1 MNHSNSK
8 SLKVSGE
15 IVLRSFAA
23 LRLPSLLLLCAVA
36 FPQVSW
42 SQRKSPRR
50 DLQNRWEFMP
60 DIGADFTPQIDSDER
75 PPLKVSAIQ
84 APDLQTRIYAMQRV
98 VQDSARKPE
107 NRQELFAAVV
117 DQLRTD
123 VQTLDNR
130 QAILATISA
139 ARTLANSKE
148 EIEQVY
154 DLVKSKPFAAKAI
167 EMDLVRLASG
177 VAKDAWRERLKA
189 KSVNL
194 GELLTAIDG
203 IAITGDSSDRA
214 SLEALLTNESTLLPI
229 QLAASKAL
237 GKCVSEG
244 LESFANSLLE
254 SSRPEA
260 ALLATNVLK
269 SHSSAEALQVMEKVL
284 LGDNAQAQVIA
295 FKTIVRGN
303 LERGKVLATQY
314 IKHPD
319 GNMRYAAVQVLN
331 QDNDEESV
339 NIQALALDDSNLNVR
354 TKVRDNLIAKA
365 RVKELQPLI
374 DGIITHYLS
383 GEKWEGIE
391 QAINLS
397 VALRQNKRA
406 PQLVELL
413 DHPRSE
419 VFVRAAWGLHMMRL
433 QPETLDAIFAIAKQW
448 ADKIGRREAIE
459 FDREITTGFLFQAL
473 GAHRYKPASEML
485 MKFVPKDRAMRDMTR
500 TAAIY
505 ALGLIWANQEN
516 ASLVQQLVG
525 RIRDDGLD
533 ADLGTVR
540 YVAAVSLGLVGDES
554 NLDTL
559 EYASYPEPD
568 PIGKAARWAAGY
580 IKTKQK

>member
-1 MNHSNSK
+1 RVASS
-8 SLKVSGE
+8 SFVSAHFL
-15 IVLRSFAA
+15 VA
-23 LRLPSLLLLCAVA
+23 LLLCVVA
-36 FPQVSW
+36 LPQEGW
-42 SQRKSPRR
+42 AQRKSPRR

-75 PPLKVSAIQ
+75 PTLEVSAIR

-98 VQDSARKPE
+98 VQDSAREPE
-107 NRQELFAAVV
+107 NREELFAAVV
-117 DQLRTD
+117 EQLQSD

-130 QAILATISA
+130 QAILATTSA
-139 ARTLANSKE
+139 ARTLANSKA

-154 DLVKSKPFAAKAI
+154 NLVKSKSFAAKAI
-167 EMDLVRLASG
+167 ELDLVRLESG
-177 VAKDAWRERLKA
+177 LARDAWRERLKA
-189 KSVNL
+189 KKANL

-214 SLEALLTNESTLLPI
+214 SLESLLMSESTLLPI
-229 QLAASKAL
+229 QLATSKAL
-237 GKCVSEG
+237 GQCVSEG
-244 LESFANSLLE
+244 LESFADSLLD
-254 SSRPEA
+254 SNRPEA
-260 ALLATNVLK
+260 SLLATNVLQT
-269 SHSSAEALQVMEKVL
+269 HSSPDALQLMEKVL
-284 LGDNAQAQVIA
+284 LGNNAQAQVTA
-295 FKTIVRGN
+295 FKTIVRANFG
-303 LERGKVLATQY
+303 RGKELAKQY

-339 NIQALALDDSNLNVR
+339 NTQALALDDTNLNVR
-354 TKVRDNLIAKA
+354 TKVRNNLIGKA

-374 DGIITHYLS
+374 DGIITHYLG

-397 VALRQNKRA
+397 VALKQNKRA

-413 DHPRSE
+413 DHPRPE
-419 VFVRAAWGLHMMRL
+419 IFVRAAWGLHMMRL
-433 QPETLDAIFAIAKQW
+433 QPETLDSIYAVAKQW
-448 ADKIGRREAIE
+448 ADKIGRFEAIE
-459 FDREITTGFLFQAL
+459 FDREITIGFLFQAL
-473 GAHRYKPASEML
+473 GVHRYEPASEML
-485 MKFVPKDRAMRDMTR
+485 LKFVPKDRRMRDMTR

-505 ALGLIWANQEN
+505 ALGLIWANQEKP
-516 ASLVQQLVG
+516 ALVQQLIG

-540 YVAAVSLGLVGDES
+540 YVAAVSLGLVGNES
-554 NLDTL
+554 NLGTL

-580 IKTKQK
+580 IESKRK